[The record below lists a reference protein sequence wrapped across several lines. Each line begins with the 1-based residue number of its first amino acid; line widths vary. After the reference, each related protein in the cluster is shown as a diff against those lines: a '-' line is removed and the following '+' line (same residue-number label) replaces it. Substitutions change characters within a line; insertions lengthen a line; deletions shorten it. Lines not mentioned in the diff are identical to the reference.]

1 MNDILIMM
9 KDQLLKMGKDNSWII
24 GGAGGIALTIPQ
36 WVFSDTW
43 TMSHTVLLLMLLG
56 VLMLDW
62 ITGRKLADKSNVIKK
77 KTEIV
82 IDSLI
87 RDGLIFLIC
96 LICYGVDYLIG
107 THSIIF
113 TVFTVAFIY
122 HNLSSFVA
130 NATVLGWD
138 KNYPLWLFN
147 LILKWVGDEIE
158 AKQDKYFLKGG
169 DKDEYRETFKD

>member
-1 MNDILIMM
+1 MNEVIGMT
-9 KDQLLKMGKDNSWII
+9 KDMLSKMLKDDSWIV
-24 GGAGGIALTIPQ
+24 GSAGGLVLTIPQ
-36 WVFSDTW
+36 WIFSDSW
-43 TMSHTVLLLMLLG
+43 TLPHTILMFVLLG

-62 ITGRKLADKSNVIKK
+62 ITGRKLADKSDVVKK

-96 LICYGVDYLIG
+96 GICYGVDYLIG

-122 HNLSSFVA
+122 HNFSSFVA
-130 NATVLGWD
+130 NATILGWD

-147 LILKWVGDEIE
+147 FILKWVGDEIK
-158 AKQDKYFLKGG
+158 AKQEKYFPKVG
-169 DKDEYRETFKD
+169 KDDE

>member
-1 MNDILIMM
+1 MVLEMNEVLLMM
-9 KDQLLKMGKDNSWII
+9 KDQLAKMGKDNSWIVGTV
-24 GGAGGIALTIPQ
+24 GGLAFTIPQ
-36 WVFSDTW
+36 WVFSDKW
-43 TMSHTVLLLMLLG
+43 TVSHTVLLLLLLG

-62 ITGRKLADKSNVIKK
+62 ITGRKLADKSTVVRKN
-77 KTEIV
+77 TTTV

-96 LICYGVDYLIG
+96 GLCYGIDYLIG

-122 HNLSSFVA
+122 HNFSSFVA

-147 LILKWVGDEIE
+147 LILRWVGDEVE
-158 AKQDKYFLKGG
+158 AKKEKYFLKKD
-169 DKDEYRETFKD
+169 DKS

>member
-1 MNDILIMM
+1 MNEIIGLF
-9 KDQLLKMGKDNSWII
+9 KDQLLKMEKDNSWII
-24 GGAGGIALTIPQ
+24 GTAGGLALTIPQ

-43 TMSHTVLLLMLLG
+43 TLSHTVLLLLLLG
-56 VLMLDW
+56 VLILDW
-62 ITGRKLADKSNVIKK
+62 ITGRKLADKSDVIKK

-107 THSIIF
+107 THSIVF

-122 HNLSSFVA
+122 HNFSSFVA
-130 NATVLGWD
+130 NATILGWD
-138 KNYPLWLFN
+138 KNYPLWLFK
-147 LILKWVGDEIE
+147 LILRWIGDEIE
-158 AKQDKYFLKGG
+158 AKQEKYFLKGDNDNG
-169 DKDEYRETFKD
+169 NQTPN

>member
-1 MNDILIMM
+1 MNDIFMMM
-9 KDQLLKMGKDNSWII
+9 KDQLFKMGNDNSWLI
-24 GGAGGIALTIPQ
+24 GTAGGLALTIPQ

-43 TMSHTVLLLMLLG
+43 TLSHTVLLLLLLG
-56 VLMLDW
+56 VLILDW
-62 ITGRKLADKSNVIKK
+62 ITGRKLADKSDVIKK

-107 THSIIF
+107 THSIVF

-122 HNLSSFVA
+122 HNFSSFVA
-130 NATVLGWD
+130 NATILGWD

-147 LILKWVGDEIE
+147 LILRWIGDEIE
-158 AKQDKYFLKGG
+158 AKQEKYFLTKDG
-169 DKDEYRETFKD
+169 DNDGNQAPN

>member
-1 MNDILIMM
+1 MNEVIGMT
-9 KDQLLKMGKDNSWII
+9 KDMLSKMLKDDSWIV
-24 GGAGGIALTIPQ
+24 GSAGAIALTIPQ
-36 WVFSDTW
+36 WIFSDSW
-43 TMSHTVLLLMLLG
+43 TLPHTILMFILLG

-62 ITGRKLADKSNVIKK
+62 ITGRKLADKSTVVKK
-77 KTEIV
+77 NTTTV

-96 LICYGVDYLIG
+96 GICYGVDYLIG

-122 HNLSSFVA
+122 HNFSSFVA
-130 NATVLGWD
+130 NATILGWD

-147 LILKWVGDEIE
+147 FVLKWVGDEIK
-158 AKQDKYFLKGG
+158 AKQEKYFLKNG
-169 DKDEYRETFKD
+169 KDDE